1 MFKTIKET
9 IKDAAYTAV
18 RMAENELSSATG
30 KEKKEKAIEFV
41 VSKIP
46 VAQPFKS
53 IMMIFLSKFI
63 DKAVEQAVTYMKT
76 IHYEQER

>member
-18 RMAENELSSATG
+18 RMVETELCSATG

-53 IMMIFLSKFI
+53 IIVILMSKFI
-63 DKAVEQAVTYMKT
+63 DKAIEQAVAYMKSVQ
-76 IHYEQER
+76 YEQER

>member
-1 MFKTIKET
+1 MFNAIKDTIKET
-9 IKDAAYTAV
+9 AYVAV
-18 RMAENELSSATG
+18 RMAENELTSATG

-53 IMMIFLSKFI
+53 IIAILMSKFI
-63 DKAVEQAVTYMKT
+63 DKAIEQAVAYMKNVQ
-76 IHYEQER
+76 YEQER

>member
-1 MFKTIKET
+1 MFKNIKET
-9 IKDAAYTAV
+9 IKEAAYTAV
-18 RMAENELSSATG
+18 RMAETELSSATG
-30 KEKKEKAIEFV
+30 KEKKAKAIEFV

-53 IMMIFLSKFI
+53 ILVMILSKFI

-76 IHYEQER
+76 IQYEQER

>member
-1 MFKTIKET
+1 MFNAIKET
-9 IKDAAYTAV
+9 IKETAYTAV
-18 RMAENELSSATG
+18 RMAENELASATG

-53 IMMIFLSKFI
+53 IIIILLSNFI
-63 DKAVEQAVTYMKT
+63 DKAIEQAVTYMKNVQ
-76 IHYEQER
+76 YEQER